1 MREAAAMAK
10 TEGQKFKSLLVA
22 KYLMENCDEDSPVWM
37 NDILDYLEDE
47 IGNPADRRS
56 VYRDIEA
63 LRQELGWEIEE
74 EKIGRDMKYTL
85 LSRPFAFDDL
95 RLLAECVYAAKF
107 VSERK
112 AKDMVKAIGQ
122 FGTLEQADRLEGETV
137 LADRARTTQ
146 TGTMNIISTIKSAM
160 AKRVEGKSVEP
171 RKITFNYLQYDIDNL
186 EEMKERRRGARYIVS
201 PYRLIINDG
210 YYYLLGYDDEYQKMM
225 TFRIDR
231 MKNVKVFDEPRDGE
245 EAFEEMNVKG
255 LTKRVFGMYRGEPV
269 RVSLLCLHTLLDTM
283 VDKFGLGGDT
293 FYRKEDKDFFVVTA
307 DVEISEQFYGWLL
320 GFGKRVKIIAPDSA
334 VEDFKAYL
342 DKIRENY

>member
-1 MREAAAMAK
+1 MAK

-22 KYLMENCDEDSPVWM
+22 KCLMENCDEDSPVWM

-210 YYYLLGYDDEYQKMM
+210 NYYLLGFDDEYQKMM

-255 LTKRVFGMYRGEPV
+255 LTKRVFGMYRGKPE

-283 VDKFGLGGDT
+283 IDKFGLGGDT
-293 FYRKEDKDFFVVTA
+293 FYRREDKDFFVVTA

-342 DKIRENY
+342 DKVRENY

>member
-1 MREAAAMAK
+1 MAK

-22 KYLMENCDEDSPVWM
+22 KYLMENSDEDSPVWM

-47 IGNPADRRS
+47 IGAPADRRS

-63 LRQELGWEIEE
+63 LRQELEWEIGE

-122 FGTLEQADRLEGETV
+122 FGTLEQADKLEGETV

-160 AKRVEGKSVEP
+160 AKRVEGKSAS
-171 RKITFNYLQYDIDNL
+171 
-186 EEMKERRRGARYIVS
+186 RRTPLA
-201 PYRLIINDG
+201 LA
-210 YYYLLGYDDEYQKMM
+210 M
-225 TFRIDR
+225 TF
-231 MKNVKVFDEPRDGE
+231 PLPG
-245 EAFEEMNVKG
+245 
-255 LTKRVFGMYRGEPV
+255 
-269 RVSLLCLHTLLDTM
+269 
-283 VDKFGLGGDT
+283 GLGT
-293 FYRKEDKDFFVVTA
+293 FT
-307 DVEISEQFYGWLL
+307 L
-320 GFGKRVKIIAPDSA
+320 
-334 VEDFKAYL
+334 
-342 DKIRENY
+342 